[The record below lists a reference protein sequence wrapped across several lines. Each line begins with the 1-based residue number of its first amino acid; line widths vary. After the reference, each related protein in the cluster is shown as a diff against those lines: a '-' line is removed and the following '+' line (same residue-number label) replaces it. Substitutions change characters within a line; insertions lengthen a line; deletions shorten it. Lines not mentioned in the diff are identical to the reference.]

1 MKKVILIE
9 DNSYWY
15 EIFKGV
21 FDQMQISYF
30 PKTKCEFDILR
41 SSFSVVL
48 TPRGE
53 YIQSH
58 QDKRIEQVTKMLAD
72 YIDGTKDRD
81 IFCICDYQLFEN
93 KPSVNG
99 INFYKKF
106 LGDEKPVIF
115 VSATSDR
122 DEITSIEYFCS
133 EKPNREFFRKDQRIG
148 CVLTDK
154 EGSEREQAKFEK
166 ALAEKVTTFLEN

>member
-15 EIFKGV
+15 EIFKGI
-21 FDQMQISYF
+21 FEQMKISYF
-30 PKTKCEFDILR
+30 PGTEDDFDILR
-41 SSFSVVL
+41 SSFSPIL
-48 TPRGE
+48 TQGE
-53 YIQSH
+53 YIQPF
-58 QDKRIEQVTKMLAD
+58 QDERIEEVTKMLAD
-72 YIDGTKDRD
+72 YIDGTNDQD
-81 IFCICDYQLFEN
+81 ILCICDYQLFEN

-99 INFYKKF
+99 VNFYEKF

-115 VSATSDR
+115 VSATTDGR
-122 DEITSIEYFCS
+122 EIGLIERFCS
-133 EKPNREFFRKDQRIG
+133 RKSNREFFRKDERIG

-166 ALAEKVTTFLEN
+166 ALAEKIKAFLEK